1 MKKETLKRRKN
12 DDGFTLLEL
21 LVTVAIILI
30 IAAIAIPK
38 YLQAKVAAN
47 ETAAVGDLRS
57 LMNAESVYNARF
69 GASASVLSQLT
80 VADTPTDCTGSGILD
95 PVQWAG
101 ATPQMSGYN
110 ITFTAPGAD
119 NPADPSQ
126 TIAGCVMFH
135 TWSAVAAPISAST
148 GSRQFYI
155 DDSGTVHYATAGAPT
170 NASPVLGQ

>member
-1 MKKETLKRRKN
+1 MKKER
-12 DDGFTLLEL
+12 GFTLLEL

-47 ETAAVGDLRS
+47 ESAAVGDLRS

-69 GASASVLSQLT
+69 GASASTLSQLT
-80 VADTPTDCTGSGILD
+80 VADSPSDCTGSGILD
-95 PVQWAG
+95 PVQWNG
-101 ATPQMSGYN
+101 AIPQMSGYN

-119 NPADPSQ
+119 NPSDVSQ

-135 TWSAVAAPISAST
+135 SWSAIAAPISNST

-155 DDSGTVHYATAGAPT
+155 DDSGTVHYSTAGAPT
-170 NASPVLGQ
+170 NLSPALGQ